1 MVDSLDTMYMMG
13 LSAEFERGI
22 KLVRQ
27 LEFVKENVRLPFIL
41 RNAAA

>member
-13 LSAEFERGI
+13 LNAEFDRGI

-27 LEFVKENVRLPFIL
+27 LEFVRENVRSSFYCK
-41 RNAAA
+41 